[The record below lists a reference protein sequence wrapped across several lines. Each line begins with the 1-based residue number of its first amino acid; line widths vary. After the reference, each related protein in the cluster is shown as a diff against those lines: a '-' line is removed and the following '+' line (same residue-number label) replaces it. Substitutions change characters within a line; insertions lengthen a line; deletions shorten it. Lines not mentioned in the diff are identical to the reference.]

1 MLFCF
6 FKQSLKNIKAFFLIH
21 IRKSSSS
28 SLDLLANRTYFEAS
42 FSPMFLSNSIG
53 FSFSVLMRREALMLR
68 RCVQRR
74 GENPYW
80 RRIAY
85 LWLRIDKRKSV
96 FTHNQQNFIAFPKF
110 FFKMLRETYIKT
122 AVIFQYFT
130 IRFSKA

>member
-6 FKQSLKNIKAFFLIH
+6 FKQSLKNIKAFFPIH

-110 FFKMLRETYIKT
+110 FLKKLRPYVKRN
-122 AVIFQYFT
+122 VHKN
-130 IRFSKA
+130 RSHFSNILP